1 MRREL
6 LPIAAAI
13 AVGVAVLGGQGSE
26 LAAQPGAAVAPPG
39 TAQPGV
45 SAAAAPAGAAPA
57 GTADPSATGAASSAG
72 DDVVVARVGSA
83 TITAGQLHRRM
94 AKMPPFQLR
103 ELGKTPGEIQ
113 RAFLDRVLV
122 PELLQSAEAEARG
135 LTKRPE
141 LAERLSGM
149 HRASLLAELRREA
162 SESAVTD
169 DDVKK
174 YYQANLAKFVA
185 PEKVAIW
192 RILVAS
198 EEEAK
203 KLLARLGPA
212 PDPKA
217 WAETA
222 REVSLDKTTSMRGG
236 NLGFVEP
243 SGETSQRGVKVDPAL
258 LGAVKTL
265 KDGELAPQPIREG
278 DGWAVV
284 WKRQTMRPVTRSLE
298 VERQGIRQ
306 LLGQERVQSAVKS
319 LLDGLRVDRVKEVHT
334 EMVDVLAV
342 DSAGDIAR
350 ALRPGTLPR
359 SKRAARPQPEPGPNG
374 LR

>member
-6 LPIAAAI
+6 LPVAAAL
-13 AVGVAVLGGQGSE
+13 AVGFAVLAGPGAE
-26 LAAQPGAAVAPPG
+26 LAAQPDPGAPAEGAASA
-39 TAQPGV
+39 
-45 SAAAAPAGAAPA
+45 SAAASPAAPA
-57 GTADPSATGAASSAG
+57 AG
-72 DDVVVARVGSA
+72 EEVVVARVGGA

-103 ELGKTPGEIQ
+103 ELGKTPEEIQ

-122 PELLQSAEAEARG
+122 PELLQAAEAEARG
-135 LTKRPE
+135 LAKRPE
-141 LAERLSGM
+141 LAERLSGI
-149 HRASLLAELRREA
+149 HRAALLAELRREA
-162 SESAVTD
+162 SETAVTD
-169 DDVKK
+169 DDVKA
-174 YYQANLAKFVA
+174 YYRANLAKFVA

-192 RILVAS
+192 RILVGS

-203 KLLARLGPA
+203 RLLARLGPA

-217 WAETA
+217 WAEAA

-258 LGAVKTL
+258 LRAVEPL
-265 KDGELAPQPIREG
+265 KDGELVPQPVREG

-306 LLGQERVQSAVKS
+306 LLGQERVQSAVKQI
-319 LLDGLRVDRVKEVHT
+319 LDQLRAEKVKDEHA

-342 DSAGDIAR
+342 DAAGDIAR

-359 SKRAARPQPEPGPNG
+359 SRRAARPQPVSGPNG